1 MALAYSNVKTFKPV
15 RGIRQAIID
24 ITLDGS
30 YANGGWS
37 ITGANLLN
45 YSGIAS
51 VIYNLVPPPS
61 RGGYTFEWA
70 PVSGNASGNLK
81 AMQNGVSDAFYEAAL
96 AEFTTYPAYTAT
108 EQAAALCK
116 VYSVTEADYANIS
129 ASNTDFGDTYAANY
143 QLFPDAD
150 ADVIGDA
157 VYFGGAVPFALLG
170 MDMSATVSVW
180 TGTPVLWE
188 YYGSSGWTTL
198 PIVYDGTS
206 TTGTTG
212 TTSFE
217 QDGTIV
223 FGPVNDWTSSTIDSQ
238 AAYWCRAKLG
248 AAGVSTPGLTNS
260 TEHDLHVLT
269 TGYVPTRDG
278 LVTSLFINNENTT
291 EHTAKDIKG
300 IFFNSTTGDSSGA
313 WTFKMDVSMGVCPL
327 PTAVPVNIGD
337 KCGIHITQEDGTN
350 EPTGLTIG
358 LNYSS
363 CEALAADKAL
373 QGLVVRCQVTGS

>member
-1 MALAYSNVKTFKPV
+1 MSLSYSNVKTFKAI
-15 RGIRQAIID
+15 RGIREALID

-30 YANGGWS
+30 YANGGWEIDADAVKS
-37 ITGANLLN
+37 

-51 VIYNLVPPPS
+51 IIYDLNPPVN
-61 RGGYTFEWA
+61 RGGYSFEWDQ
-70 PVSGNASGNLK
+70 VNGKLK
-81 AMQNGVSDAFYEAAL
+81 ALQSGVADSFYEAAL

-116 VYSVTEADYANIS
+116 VYSVTEADYANVS
-129 ASNTDFGDTYAANY
+129 ASNTDFSDTYAAEY

-157 VYFGGAVPFALLG
+157 VYFGAAAPFALLG
-170 MDMSATVSVW
+170 IDMSATVAVW

-188 YYGSSGWTTL
+188 YYTAAGWVTL
-198 PIVYDGTS
+198 PIVYDGT
-206 TTGTTG
+206 GTTG
-212 TTSFE
+212 TDGTTPFE

-223 FGPVNDWTSSTIDSQ
+223 FGAAPQWASSTIDSQ

-248 AAGVSTPGLTNS
+248 AAGVSTPPLTNS

-291 EHTAKDIKG
+291 EHTANDITG
-300 IFFNSTTGDSSGA
+300 IFFNSTTGASSGE
-313 WTFKMDVSMGVCPL
+313 WTFKMDISMGVCPL

-337 KCGIHITQEDGTN
+337 KCGIHIVTEDGTN
-350 EPTGLTIG
+350 EPTGCTIQM
-358 LNYSS
+358 NYGV
-363 CEALAADKAL
+363 CEALANDKAL
-373 QGLVVRCQVTGS
+373 QGVVARCHVVGS